1 MAEDLV
7 KVLTQFHRETV
18 VPDIERIVGNA
29 VEGSERRL
37 RDEMQR
43 GFDALAQRIGRLET
57 EYHMLAAGLKR
68 VEERLD
74 GVERRL
80 DSVDQRLDRVEQRL
94 DKLALRSEL
103 LELKARVEGLQEQV
117 HVLES
122 RLAE

>member
-7 KVLTQFHRETV
+7 PVLARFHREVLLPDVKRV
-18 VPDIERIVGNA
+18 VAEA
-29 VEGSERRL
+29 VEASEKRL

-57 EYHMLAAGLKR
+57 EYNMLVAGLKR
-68 VEERLD
+68 VEE
-74 GVERRL
+74 
-80 DSVDQRLDRVEQRL
+80 RLDRVEQRL

-103 LELKARVEGLQEQV
+103 EDLKVRVDGLQEQV
-117 HVLES
+117 RAIEA